1 MGFSFV
7 ASAKGYYDGGDSLPT
22 LTCASSLN
30 IQSGDLLVASLEW
43 NWAVANVLNSI
54 ADTDGTNSFTLMTVH
69 EYANK
74 RLQMGYKIAADA
86 DASFTCRATWSG
98 VTQYKALCVYQFRP
112 VAGATVS
119 FDAYDIVKEGN
130 ASDKTTDPITTTGI
144 DQVVLATLAQY
155 NYYNYATP
163 TLAGA
168 NMDGQIQAPDGA
180 NGLGN
185 LAYSIFN
192 ATKTDIY
199 AQWAGG
205 SAEAYMA
212 MIISFKA
219 EVIDQDYFGYQIG
232 VEDVIGGT
240 IVAWAPAGY
249 VCPGS
254 GLKRIL
260 ALEGEVKYISSTGM
274 RLAIYEGTKLVC
286 EGNAVLNPV
295 NASYAWVGY
304 AEDSITWRNAY
315 VGLNGGVTYRLALI
329 NVNGLYWRGTN
340 GLPSGT
346 WKYNSGDYSGGA
358 PDPLPAGTDYTTLVN
373 LRVKVG
379 SYVAK
384 GYEILKSDNPQLMM
398 RRGGR

>member
-7 ASAKGYYDGGDSLPT
+7 GSAKGYYDGADSLAT

-30 IQSGDLLVASLEW
+30 VQEGDLLVASLEW
-43 NWAVANVLNSI
+43 NWAVTNVLNSI
-54 ADTDGTNSFTLMTVH
+54 ADTDGSNSFTLLTVH
-69 EYANK
+69 EYASK
-74 RLQMGYKIAADA
+74 RLQMGYKIAAAA
-86 DASFTCRATWSG
+86 DASFTGKATWSD

-112 VAGATVS
+112 AAGAVVS
-119 FDAYDIVKEGN
+119 FDAFDIVKEGN
-130 ASDKTTDPITTTGI
+130 ASTKSTDPITTTGT
-144 DQVVLATLAQY
+144 DEVVLASLSQY

-192 ATKTDIY
+192 AIKTSIY
-199 AQWAGG
+199 AEWAGG

-219 EVIDQDYFGYQIG
+219 EGPDYFGYETG
-232 VEDVIGGT
+232 VEDVIGAT
-240 IVAWAPAGY
+240 IVAWATAGY

-260 ALEGEVKYISSTGM
+260 VLEGEVKYISSTGM

-304 AEDSITWRNAY
+304 AEDSITWRNGY
-315 VGLNGGVTYRLALI
+315 VGLKGGVTYRLALI
-329 NVNGLYWRGTN
+329 NVNSLYWRGTN

-346 WKYNSGDYSGGA
+346 WKYNGGDYSAGA
-358 PDPLPAGTDYTTLVN
+358 PDPLPTGTDYTTRVN

-384 GYEILKSDNPQLMM
+384 GYEILKSDNPQLAM